1 MRVIWATL
9 LFIFWTPTFL
19 WAQNASIESWLEQK
33 LSLENSNVQIE
44 GLTGVLASDI
54 HIDRIIFSDRVGQW
68 AELTD
73 ATLSWSRSALLL
85 GHLEITQLWANS
97 MTVSRLPQVDTP
109 GLERT
114 AQPWTLPTLPK
125 LPISVVIRSFGIEK
139 FKWISTS
146 GSTLNAYL
154 AGNLHY
160 DETGLITEIKAQVKN
175 GTLEK
180 ISLTAQYSAET
191 SQITTVASYSE
202 NADGAFSRALGFQN
216 AGPISIN
223 FDGKGQFSNYILNY
237 NLIAQASEP
246 ISGQLSITG
255 DTTGTHVLANLGG
268 DLSPLISSPVAALKR
283 AGNMVMELDL
293 SLLNDSRISVNNLQV
308 ASQTISARANGALD
322 ANHWPEKIDLNVT
335 VAPGALSEDL
345 LKTVGADT
353 KFGEGKIDLS
363 YNRSLGDEWTLN
375 ADFQNASFGVFQAE
389 RTIIEGF
396 GKVAVN
402 PDAFDENWINGT
414 ISLGATEVSASLD
427 IQPFIKDGITAGFEF
442 DYSKLTGLAL
452 KNITAKSEDVII
464 LGQLTL
470 PSDYTKISANLAIDI
485 GKLSVMQPSMQ
496 TGELTGSAQAQTNFT
511 YHLNDGQ
518 FFLSS
523 TLQTNQLA
531 GLHPKIDLFF
541 AGKTNLEITIE
552 RNSAGTFLRKLL
564 MSNPQV
570 SLDGL
575 GNITM
580 GHSQLNVQLT
590 LNDTRLIDPSLSGA
604 LNAKFSAEQATP
616 TSDWDI
622 LGDMNADQNTAVS
635 YSASYSRGRLT
646 NLRFEGKTNAAMAN
660 GFLSPNSIKGPLEF
674 NIFMPDIVDRTSMS
688 GKMSILNGTI
698 AIDTLPVPILNA
710 DIFAKITRGRAT
722 LDGRATY
729 GEQKSLIVTSGWAD
743 LVTLSQFDIG
753 LKLDPISMRLQSGIE
768 ARLTSDMRFV
778 SAPDGTY
785 LASGQI
791 DISDLF
797 VDLGQIA
804 ISNPDRLTVI
814 HQGIS
819 QTHRDFLERMGL
831 LKHLNQ
837 TKASRFPVR
846 LDIKLVAPNRIFV
859 RGRGVDAEF
868 GGSMELS
875 GTTTAPEPLGEFRL
889 IRGRMDLLTKR
900 VNIAQGRLVFLGSA
914 DPEISLKANVS
925 GQDGD
930 TLYIDI
936 TGRVSRPLLN
946 LTSDSGRPS
955 EEVLAQVLFGKAMEG
970 LSPTQ
975 AILLVNAL
983 RTFGSPNPSVMERIR
998 ATSGLDDLDIDQS
1011 QNGEVAVSV
1020 GKYINDNA
1028 YIEFKT
1034 DTMGT
1039 SQTRLNIDL
1048 NKRIKGFISQS
1059 TLGNGQVGFTF
1070 GKDYK

>member
-1 MRVIWATL
+1 MRLIWVIL
-9 LFIFWTPTFL
+9 LFSLWVPTFL

-33 LSLENSNVQIE
+33 LSSDSSNVQIE

-54 HIDRIIFSDRVGQW
+54 HIDRIIFSDRAGQW
-68 AELTD
+68 AELTG
-73 ATLSWSRSALLL
+73 ATLSWSRAALLL
-85 GHLEITQLWANS
+85 GQLDITQLWADS
-97 MTVSRLPQVDTP
+97 ITVSRLPQVDTP
-109 GLERT
+109 GLDRT

-139 FKWISTS
+139 FEWISTS
-146 GSTLNAYL
+146 GSSFNAYL

-160 DETGLITEIKAQVKN
+160 DEAGLITDIKAQAKN
-175 GTLEK
+175 GPLEK

-191 SQITTVASYSE
+191 GQITTVASYSE
-202 NADGAFSRALGFQN
+202 NADGALSRALSFQN

-223 FDGKGQFSNYILNY
+223 VDGKGQFSNYVLNY
-237 NLIAQASEP
+237 NLIAQSSEP

-255 DTTGTHVLANLGG
+255 DTSGTHVLASLGG

-293 SLLNDSRISVNNLQV
+293 SLLNDKRISVNNLQV

-322 ANHWPEKIDLNVT
+322 DNHWPEHIDLNVT

-345 LKTVGADT
+345 LKTVGVDT
-353 KFGEGKIDLS
+353 KFGEGQIDLS
-363 YNRSLGDEWTLN
+363 YNRSLADEWTLN
-375 ADFQNASFGVFQAE
+375 AEFQNASFGAFQAE
-389 RTIIEGF
+389 RTIMKGF
-396 GKVAVN
+396 GKVAIN
-402 PDAFDENWINGT
+402 PAFDENWINGT
-414 ISLGATEVSASLD
+414 ISLGATEISASPD

-442 DYSKLTGLAL
+442 DYSKRTGLGL

-470 PSDYTKISANLAIDI
+470 PVDYTKISANLSIDI
-485 GKLSVMQPSMQ
+485 GKLSIMQPI
-496 TGELTGSAQAQTNFT
+496 TKTAALRGSAQAQTDFT

-523 TLQTNQLA
+523 SLQTNELA

-541 AGKTNLEITIE
+541 ADKTNLEITIE

-570 SLDGL
+570 SADGS

-580 GHSQLNVQLT
+580 GHSQLKGQLR
-590 LNDTRLIDPSLSGA
+590 LNDTQLIDPSLSGA
-604 LNAKFSAEQATP
+604 LHAKFSAEQTTK

-622 LGDMNADQNTAVS
+622 FGDMNADQNTAVS
-635 YSASYSRGRLT
+635 YSASYSRGRFT
-646 NLRFEGKTNAAMAN
+646 NLRIEGKTNAAMAN

-674 NIFMPDIVDRTSMS
+674 DIFMPDMVDRTSMS
-688 GKMSILNGTI
+688 GKMSIIDGTI
-698 AIDTLPVPILNA
+698 AISTLPVPILNA
-710 DIFAKITRGRAT
+710 DISAQITGGRAT
-722 LDGRATY
+722 LDGRANY
-729 GEQKSLIVTSGWAD
+729 GEQKSRIVTSGWAD
-743 LVTLSQFDIG
+743 LVKLSQFDIK
-753 LKLDPISMRLQSGIE
+753 LKSDPISMRLQSGIE
-768 ARLTSDMRFV
+768 ARLTSDIRFA
-778 SAPDGTY
+778 SAPDGMY

-797 VDLGQIA
+797 VDLGQIV

-819 QTHRDFLERMGL
+819 QTHRDFLESMGL

-837 TKASRFPVR
+837 TKTSRFPVR

-900 VNIAQGRLVFLGSA
+900 ANIAQGRLVFLGTA
-914 DPEISLKANVS
+914 DPEISLKADVS

-936 TGRVSRPLLN
+936 TGRVSKPLLN
-946 LTSDSGRPS
+946 LTSDTGRPS
-955 EEVLAQVLFGKAMEG
+955 EEVLAQVLFGKAMDG

-983 RTFGSPNPSVMERIR
+983 RTFGSPKPSVMERIR

-1011 QNGEVAVSV
+1011 QNGEVAVSA

-1028 YIEFKT
+1028 YIEFKIDAT
-1034 DTMGT
+1034 GT
-1039 SQTRLNIDL
+1039 SQSRLNIDL
-1048 NKRIKGFISQS
+1048 TKRVKGFISQS
-1059 TLGNGQVGFTF
+1059 ITGDGQLGFTI

>member
-1 MRVIWATL
+1 MRLIWIIL
-9 LFIFWTPTFL
+9 LFSLWVPTFL

-33 LSLENSNVQIE
+33 LSSDSSNVQIE

-54 HIDRIIFSDRVGQW
+54 HIDRIIFSDRAGQW
-68 AELTD
+68 AELTG
-73 ATLSWSRSALLL
+73 ATLSWSRAALLL
-85 GHLEITQLWANS
+85 GQLDITQLWADS
-97 MTVSRLPQVDTP
+97 ITVSRLPQVDTP
-109 GLERT
+109 GLDRT

-139 FKWISTS
+139 FEWISTS
-146 GSTLNAYL
+146 GSSFNAYL

-160 DETGLITEIKAQVKN
+160 DEAGLITDIKAQAKN
-175 GTLEK
+175 GPLEK

-191 SQITTVASYSE
+191 GQITTVASYSE
-202 NADGAFSRALGFQN
+202 NADGALSRALGFQN

-223 FDGKGQFSNYILNY
+223 VDGKGQFSNYVLNY
-237 NLIAQASEP
+237 NLIAQSSEP

-255 DTTGTHVLANLGG
+255 DTSGTHVLANLGG

-293 SLLNDSRISVNNLQV
+293 SLLNDKRISVNNLQV
-308 ASQTISARANGALD
+308 ASQTITARANGALD
-322 ANHWPEKIDLNVT
+322 AHHWPEHIDLNVT

-345 LKTVGADT
+345 LKTVGVDT
-353 KFGEGKIDLS
+353 KFGEGQIDLS
-363 YNRSLGDEWTLN
+363 YNRSLADEWTLN
-375 ADFQNASFGVFQAE
+375 AEFQNASFGAFQAE
-389 RTIIEGF
+389 RTIMKGF
-396 GKVAVN
+396 GKVAIN
-402 PDAFDENWINGT
+402 PAFDENCINGT
-414 ISLGATEVSASLD
+414 ISLGATEITASPD

-442 DYSKLTGLAL
+442 DYSKRTGLGL

-470 PSDYTKISANLAIDI
+470 PVDYTKISANLSIDI
-485 GKLSVMQPSMQ
+485 GKLSIMQPI
-496 TGELTGSAQAQTNFT
+496 TKTAALRGSAQAQTDFT

-523 TLQTNQLA
+523 TLQTNELA

-570 SLDGL
+570 SADGS

-580 GHSQLNVQLT
+580 GHSQLKGQLR
-590 LNDTRLIDPSLSGA
+590 LNDTQLIDPSLSGA
-604 LNAKFSAEQATP
+604 LHAKFSAEQTTK

-622 LGDMNADQNTAVS
+622 FGDMNADQNTAVS
-635 YSASYSRGRLT
+635 YSASYSRGRFT
-646 NLRFEGKTNAAMAN
+646 NLRVEGKTNAAMAN

-674 NIFMPDIVDRTSMS
+674 DIFMPDMVDRTSMS
-688 GKMSILNGTI
+688 GKMSIIDGTL
-698 AIDTLPVPILNA
+698 AISTLPVPILNA
-710 DIFAKITRGRAT
+710 DISAQITRGRAT
-722 LDGRATY
+722 LDGRANY
-729 GEQKSLIVTSGWAD
+729 GEQKSRIVTSGWAD
-743 LVTLSQFDIG
+743 LVNLSQFDIK
-753 LKLDPISMRLQSGIE
+753 LKSDPISMRLQSGIE
-768 ARLTSDMRFV
+768 ARLTSDIRFA
-778 SAPDGTY
+778 SAPDGMY

-797 VDLGQIA
+797 VDLGQIV

-819 QTHRDFLERMGL
+819 QTHRDFLESMGL

-837 TKASRFPVR
+837 TKTSRFPVR

-900 VNIAQGRLVFLGSA
+900 VNIAQGRLVFLGTA
-914 DPEISLKANVS
+914 DPEISLKADVS

-936 TGRVSRPLLN
+936 TGRVSKPLLN

-955 EEVLAQVLFGKAMEG
+955 EEVLAQVLFGKAMDG

-983 RTFGSPNPSVMERIR
+983 RTFGSPKPSVMERIR

-1011 QNGEVAVSV
+1011 QNGEVAVSA

-1028 YIEFKT
+1028 YIEFKIDAT
-1034 DTMGT
+1034 GT

-1048 NKRIKGFISQS
+1048 TKRVKGFISQS
-1059 TLGNGQVGFTF
+1059 ITGDGQLGFTI

>member
-1 MRVIWATL
+1 MRLIWVIL
-9 LFIFWTPTFL
+9 LFSLWVPTFL

-33 LSLENSNVQIE
+33 LSSDSSNVQIE

-54 HIDRIIFSDRVGQW
+54 HIDRIIFSDRAGQW
-68 AELTD
+68 AELTG
-73 ATLSWSRSALLL
+73 ATLSWSRAALLL
-85 GHLEITQLWANS
+85 GQLDITQLWADS
-97 MTVSRLPQVDTP
+97 ITVSRLPQVDTP
-109 GLERT
+109 GLDRT

-139 FKWISTS
+139 FEWISTS
-146 GSTLNAYL
+146 GSSFNAYL

-160 DETGLITEIKAQVKN
+160 DEAGLITDIKAQAKN
-175 GTLEK
+175 GPLEK

-191 SQITTVASYSE
+191 GQITTVASYSE
-202 NADGAFSRALGFQN
+202 NADGALSRALGFQN

-223 FDGKGQFSNYILNY
+223 VDGKGQFSNYILNY
-237 NLIAQASEP
+237 NLIAQSSEP

-255 DTTGTHVLANLGG
+255 DTSGTHVLANLGG

-283 AGNMVMELDL
+283 AGNMVLELDL
-293 SLLNDSRISVNNLQV
+293 SLLNDKRISVNNLQV
-308 ASQTISARANGALD
+308 ASQTITARANGALD
-322 ANHWPEKIDLNVT
+322 AHHWPEHIDLNIT

-345 LKTVGADT
+345 LKTVGVDT
-353 KFGEGKIDLS
+353 KFGEGQIDLS
-363 YNRSLGDEWTLN
+363 YNRSLADEWTLN
-375 ADFQNASFGVFQAE
+375 AEFQNASFGAFQAE
-389 RTIIEGF
+389 RTIMKGF
-396 GKVAVN
+396 GKVAIN
-402 PDAFDENWINGT
+402 PAFDENWINGT
-414 ISLGATEVSASLD
+414 ISLGATEISASPD

-442 DYSKLTGLAL
+442 DYSKRTGLGL

-470 PSDYTKISANLAIDI
+470 PVDYTKISANLSIDI
-485 GKLSVMQPSMQ
+485 GKLSIMQPI
-496 TGELTGSAQAQTNFT
+496 TKTAALRGSAQAQTDFT

-523 TLQTNQLA
+523 SLQTNELA

-570 SLDGL
+570 SADGS

-580 GHSQLNVQLT
+580 GHSQLKGQLR
-590 LNDTRLIDPSLSGA
+590 LNDTQLIDPSLSGA
-604 LNAKFSAEQATP
+604 LHAKFSAEQATK

-622 LGDMNADQNTAVS
+622 FGDMNADQNTAVS
-635 YSASYSRGRLT
+635 YSASYSRGRFT
-646 NLRFEGKTNAAMAN
+646 NLRIEGKTNAAMAN

-674 NIFMPDIVDRTSMS
+674 DIFMPDMVDRTSMS
-688 GKMSILNGTI
+688 GKMSIIDGTI
-698 AIDTLPVPILNA
+698 AISTLPVPILNA
-710 DIFAKITRGRAT
+710 DISAQITRGRAT
-722 LDGRATY
+722 LDGRANY
-729 GEQKSLIVTSGWAD
+729 GEQKSRIVTSGWAD
-743 LVTLSQFDIG
+743 LVNLSQFDIK
-753 LKLDPISMRLQSGIE
+753 LKSDPISMRLQSGIE
-768 ARLTSDMRFV
+768 ARLTSDIRFA
-778 SAPDGTY
+778 SAPDGMY

-791 DISDLF
+791 NISDLF
-797 VDLGQIA
+797 VDLGQIV

-819 QTHRDFLERMGL
+819 QTHRDFLESMGL

-837 TKASRFPVR
+837 TKTSRFPVR

-900 VNIAQGRLVFLGSA
+900 VNIAQGRLVFLGTA
-914 DPEISLKANVS
+914 DPEISLKADVS

-936 TGRVSRPLLN
+936 TGRVSKPLLN

-955 EEVLAQVLFGKAMEG
+955 EEVLAQVLFGKAMDG

-983 RTFGSPNPSVMERIR
+983 RTFGSPKPSVMERIR

-1011 QNGEVAVSV
+1011 QNGEVAVSA

-1028 YIEFKT
+1028 YIEFKIDAT
-1034 DTMGT
+1034 GT
-1039 SQTRLNIDL
+1039 SQTRLNLDL
-1048 NKRIKGFISQS
+1048 TKRVKGFISQS
-1059 TLGNGQVGFTF
+1059 ITGDGQLGFTI

>member
-1 MRVIWATL
+1 MRLIWVIL
-9 LFIFWTPTFL
+9 LFSLWVPTFL

-33 LSLENSNVQIE
+33 LSSDSSNVQIE

-54 HIDRIIFSDRVGQW
+54 HIDRIIFSDRAGQW
-68 AELTD
+68 AELTG
-73 ATLSWSRSALLL
+73 ATLSWSRAALLL
-85 GHLEITQLWANS
+85 GQLDIAQLWADS
-97 MTVSRLPQVDTP
+97 ITVSRLPQVDTP
-109 GLERT
+109 GLDRT

-139 FKWISTS
+139 FEWISTS
-146 GSTLNAYL
+146 GSSFNAYL

-160 DETGLITEIKAQVKN
+160 DEAGLITDIKAEAKN
-175 GTLEK
+175 GPLEK

-191 SQITTVASYSE
+191 GQITTVASYSE
-202 NADGAFSRALGFQN
+202 NADGALSRALSFQN

-223 FDGKGQFSNYILNY
+223 VDGKGQFSNYVLNY
-237 NLIAQASEP
+237 NLIAQSSEP

-255 DTTGTHVLANLGG
+255 DTSGTHVLANLGG

-283 AGNMVMELDL
+283 AGNMVLELDL
-293 SLLNDSRISVNNLQV
+293 SLLNDKRVSVNNLQV

-322 ANHWPEKIDLNVT
+322 DNHWPEHIDLNVT

-345 LKTVGADT
+345 LKTVGVDT
-353 KFGEGKIDLS
+353 KFGEGQIDLS
-363 YNRSLGDEWTLN
+363 YNRSLADEWTLN
-375 ADFQNASFGVFQAE
+375 AEFQNASFGAFQAE
-389 RTIIEGF
+389 RTIMKGF
-396 GKVAVN
+396 GKVAIN
-402 PDAFDENWINGT
+402 PAFDENWINGT
-414 ISLGATEVSASLD
+414 ISLGATEISASPD

-442 DYSKLTGLAL
+442 DYSKRTGLGL

-470 PSDYTKISANLAIDI
+470 PVDYTKISANLSIDI
-485 GKLSVMQPSMQ
+485 GKLSIMQPI
-496 TGELTGSAQAQTNFT
+496 TKTAALRGSAQAQTDFT

-523 TLQTNQLA
+523 SLQTNELA

-541 AGKTNLEITIE
+541 ADKTNLEITIE

-570 SLDGL
+570 SADGS

-580 GHSQLNVQLT
+580 GHSQLKGQLR
-590 LNDTRLIDPSLSGA
+590 LNDTQLIDPSLSGA
-604 LNAKFSAEQATP
+604 LHAKFSAEQTTK

-622 LGDMNADQNTAVS
+622 FGDMNADQNTAVS
-635 YSASYSRGRLT
+635 YSASYSRGRFT
-646 NLRFEGKTNAAMAN
+646 NLRIEGKTNAAMAN

-674 NIFMPDIVDRTSMS
+674 DIFMPDMVDRTSMS
-688 GKMSILNGTI
+688 GKMSIIDGTI
-698 AIDTLPVPILNA
+698 AISTLPVPILNA
-710 DIFAKITRGRAT
+710 DISAQITRGRAT
-722 LDGRATY
+722 LDGRANY
-729 GEQKSLIVTSGWAD
+729 GEQKSRIVTSGWAD
-743 LVTLSQFDIG
+743 LVNLSQFDIK
-753 LKLDPISMRLQSGIE
+753 LKSDPISMRLQSGIE
-768 ARLTSDMRFV
+768 ARLTSDIRFA
-778 SAPDGTY
+778 SAPDGMY

-797 VDLGQIA
+797 VDLGQIV

-819 QTHRDFLERMGL
+819 QTHRDFLESMGL

-837 TKASRFPVR
+837 TKTSRFPVR

-900 VNIAQGRLVFLGSA
+900 VNIAQGRLVFLGTA
-914 DPEISLKANVS
+914 DPEISLKADVS

-936 TGRVSRPLLN
+936 TGRVSKPLLN

-983 RTFGSPNPSVMERIR
+983 RTFGSPKPSVMERIR

-1011 QNGEVAVSV
+1011 QNGEVAVSA

-1028 YIEFKT
+1028 YIEFKIDAT
-1034 DTMGT
+1034 GT
-1039 SQTRLNIDL
+1039 SQSRLNIDL
-1048 NKRIKGFISQS
+1048 TKRVKGFISQS
-1059 TLGNGQVGFTF
+1059 ITGDGQLGFTI

>member
-1 MRVIWATL
+1 MRLIWVIL
-9 LFIFWTPTFL
+9 LFSLWVPKFL

-33 LSLENSNVQIE
+33 LSSDSSNVQIE

-54 HIDRIIFSDRVGQW
+54 HIDRIIFSDRAGQW
-68 AELTD
+68 AEVTG
-73 ATLSWSRSALLL
+73 ATLSWSRAALLL
-85 GHLEITQLWANS
+85 GQLDITQLWAES
-97 MTVSRLPQVDTP
+97 ITVSRRPQVDTP
-109 GLERT
+109 GLDRT
-114 AQPWTLPTLPK
+114 AQPWTLPTLPN

-139 FKWISTS
+139 FEWISTS
-146 GSTLNAYL
+146 GSSFNSYL

-160 DETGLITEIKAQVKN
+160 DETGLITDIKAQAKN
-175 GTLEK
+175 GPLEK

-191 SQITTVASYSE
+191 GQITTVASYSE
-202 NADGAFSRALGFQN
+202 NADGALSRALGFQN

-223 FDGKGQFSNYILNY
+223 VDGKGQFSKYILNY
-237 NLIAQASEP
+237 NLIAQSSEP
-246 ISGQLSITG
+246 ISGRLSITG
-255 DTTGTHVLANLGG
+255 DTSGTHVLANLGG

-293 SLLNDSRISVNNLQV
+293 SLLNDRRISLNNLQV

-322 ANHWPEKIDLNVT
+322 DNHWPEHIDLNVT

-345 LKTVGADT
+345 LKTVGVDT
-353 KFGEGKIDLS
+353 KFGEGQIDLS
-363 YNRSLGDEWTLN
+363 YNRSLADEWTLD
-375 ADFQNASFGVFQAE
+375 AEFQNASFGAFQAE
-389 RTIIEGF
+389 RTIMKGF
-396 GKVAVN
+396 GKVAIN
-402 PDAFDENWINGT
+402 PAFDENWINGT
-414 ISLGATEVSASLD
+414 ISLGATEISASPD

-442 DYSKLTGLAL
+442 DYSKRTGLGL

-470 PSDYTKISANLAIDI
+470 PADYTKISANLSIDI
-485 GKLSVMQPSMQ
+485 GKLSIMQPI
-496 TGELTGSAQAQTNFT
+496 TKTAALRGSAQAQTDFT

-523 TLQTNQLA
+523 TLQTNELA

-541 AGKTNLEITIE
+541 ADKTNLEIMIE

-570 SLDGL
+570 SADGS

-580 GHSQLNVQLT
+580 GHSHLKGQLT
-590 LNDTRLIDPSLSGA
+590 LNDTQLIDPSLSGA
-604 LNAKFSAEQATP
+604 LHAKFSAEQATK

-622 LGDMNADQNTAVS
+622 FGDMIADQNTAVS
-635 YSASYSRGRLT
+635 YSASYSRGRFT
-646 NLRFEGKTNAAMAN
+646 NLRVEGKTNAAMAN

-674 NIFMPDIVDRTSMS
+674 DIFMPDMVDRTSMS
-688 GKMSILNGTI
+688 GKMSIIDGTI
-698 AIDTLPVPILNA
+698 AISTLPVPILNA
-710 DIFAKITRGRAT
+710 DISAQITRGRAT
-722 LDGRATY
+722 LDGRANY
-729 GEQKSLIVTSGWAD
+729 SEQKSRIVTSGWAD
-743 LVTLSQFDIG
+743 LVNLSQFDIK
-753 LKLDPISMRLQSGIE
+753 LKSDPISMRLQSGIE
-768 ARLTSDMRFV
+768 ARLTSDIRFA
-778 SAPDGTY
+778 SAPDGMY

-797 VDLGQIA
+797 VDLGQIV

-819 QTHRDFLERMGL
+819 QTHRDFLESMGL

-837 TKASRFPVR
+837 TKTSRFPVR

-868 GGSMELS
+868 GGSMGLS
-875 GTTTAPEPLGEFRL
+875 GTTTTPEPLGEFRL

-900 VNIAQGRLVFLGSA
+900 VNLAQGRLVFLGTA
-914 DPEISLKANVS
+914 DPEISLKADVS

-936 TGRVSRPLLN
+936 TGRISKPLLN

-955 EEVLAQVLFGKAMEG
+955 EEVLAQVLFGKAMDG

-983 RTFGSPNPSVMERIR
+983 RTFGSPKPSVMERIR

-1011 QNGEVAVSV
+1011 QNGEVAVSA

-1028 YIEFKT
+1028 YIEFKIDAT
-1034 DTMGT
+1034 GT

-1048 NKRIKGFISQS
+1048 TKRAKGFISQS
-1059 TLGNGQVGFTF
+1059 TTGDGQLGFTI
-1070 GKDYK
+1070 GKDYE

>member
-1 MRVIWATL
+1 MRLIWVIL
-9 LFIFWTPTFL
+9 LFSLWVPTFL

-33 LSLENSNVQIE
+33 LSSDSSNVQIE

-54 HIDRIIFSDRVGQW
+54 HIDRIIFSDRAGQW
-68 AELTD
+68 AELTG
-73 ATLSWSRSALLL
+73 ATLSWSRAALLL
-85 GHLEITQLWANS
+85 GQLDIAQLWADS
-97 MTVSRLPQVDTP
+97 ITVSRLPQVDTP
-109 GLERT
+109 GLDRT

-139 FKWISTS
+139 FEWISTS
-146 GSTLNAYL
+146 GSSFNAYL

-160 DETGLITEIKAQVKN
+160 DEAGLITDIKAEAKN
-175 GTLEK
+175 GPLEK

-191 SQITTVASYSE
+191 GQITTVASYSE
-202 NADGAFSRALGFQN
+202 NADGALSRALSFQN

-223 FDGKGQFSNYILNY
+223 VDGKGQFSNYVLNY
-237 NLIAQASEP
+237 NLIAQSSEP

-255 DTTGTHVLANLGG
+255 DTSGTHVLANLGG

-283 AGNMVMELDL
+283 AGNMVLELDL
-293 SLLNDSRISVNNLQV
+293 SLLNDKRVSVNNLQV

-322 ANHWPEKIDLNVT
+322 DNHWPEHIDLNVT

-345 LKTVGADT
+345 LKTVGVDT
-353 KFGEGKIDLS
+353 KFGEGQIDLS
-363 YNRSLGDEWTLN
+363 YNRSLADEWTLN
-375 ADFQNASFGVFQAE
+375 AEFQNASFGAFQAE
-389 RTIIEGF
+389 RTIMKGF
-396 GKVAVN
+396 GKVAIN
-402 PDAFDENWINGT
+402 PAFDENWINGT
-414 ISLGATEVSASLD
+414 ISLGATEISASPD

-442 DYSKLTGLAL
+442 DYSKRTGLGL

-470 PSDYTKISANLAIDI
+470 PVDYTKISANLSIDI
-485 GKLSVMQPSMQ
+485 GKLSIMQPI
-496 TGELTGSAQAQTNFT
+496 TKTAALRGSAQAQTDFT

-523 TLQTNQLA
+523 SLQTNELA

-541 AGKTNLEITIE
+541 ADKTNLEITIE

-570 SLDGL
+570 SADGS

-580 GHSQLNVQLT
+580 GHSQLKGQLR
-590 LNDTRLIDPSLSGA
+590 LNDTQLIDPSLSGA
-604 LNAKFSAEQATP
+604 LHAKFSAEQTTK

-622 LGDMNADQNTAVS
+622 FGDMNADQNTAVS
-635 YSASYSRGRLT
+635 YSASYSRGRFT
-646 NLRFEGKTNAAMAN
+646 NLRIEGKTNAAMAN

-674 NIFMPDIVDRTSMS
+674 DIFMPDMVDRTSMS
-688 GKMSILNGTI
+688 GKMSIIDGTI
-698 AIDTLPVPILNA
+698 AISTLPVPILNA
-710 DIFAKITRGRAT
+710 DISAQITRGRAT
-722 LDGRATY
+722 LDGRANY
-729 GEQKSLIVTSGWAD
+729 GEQKSRIVTSGWAD
-743 LVTLSQFDIG
+743 LVNLSQFDIK
-753 LKLDPISMRLQSGIE
+753 LKSDPISMRLQSGIE
-768 ARLTSDMRFV
+768 ARLTSDIRFA
-778 SAPDGTY
+778 SAPDGMY

-791 DISDLF
+791 NISDLF
-797 VDLGQIA
+797 VDLGQIV

-819 QTHRDFLERMGL
+819 QTHRDFLESMGL

-837 TKASRFPVR
+837 TKTSRFPVR

-900 VNIAQGRLVFLGSA
+900 VNIAQGRLVFLGTA
-914 DPEISLKANVS
+914 DPEISLKADVS

-936 TGRVSRPLLN
+936 TGRVSKPLLN

-983 RTFGSPNPSVMERIR
+983 RTFGSPKPSVMERIR

-1011 QNGEVAVSV
+1011 QNGEVAVSA

-1028 YIEFKT
+1028 YIEFKIDAT
-1034 DTMGT
+1034 GT
-1039 SQTRLNIDL
+1039 SQSRLNIDL
-1048 NKRIKGFISQS
+1048 TKRVKGFISQS
-1059 TLGNGQVGFTF
+1059 ITGDGQLGFTI

>member
-1 MRVIWATL
+1 MRLIWVIL
-9 LFIFWTPTFL
+9 LFSLWVPTFL

-33 LSLENSNVQIE
+33 LSSDSSNVQIE

-54 HIDRIIFSDRVGQW
+54 HIDRIIFSDRAGQW
-68 AELTD
+68 AELTG
-73 ATLSWSRSALLL
+73 ATLSWSRAALLL
-85 GHLEITQLWANS
+85 GQLDITQLWADS
-97 MTVSRLPQVDTP
+97 ITVSRLPQVDTP
-109 GLERT
+109 GLDRT

-139 FKWISTS
+139 FEWISTS
-146 GSTLNAYL
+146 GSSFNAYL

-160 DETGLITEIKAQVKN
+160 DEAGLITDIKAQAKN
-175 GTLEK
+175 GPLEK

-191 SQITTVASYSE
+191 GQITTVASYSE
-202 NADGAFSRALGFQN
+202 NADGALSRALSFQN

-223 FDGKGQFSNYILNY
+223 VDGKGQFSNYVLNY
-237 NLIAQASEP
+237 NLIAQSSEP

-255 DTTGTHVLANLGG
+255 DTSGTHVLANLGG

-283 AGNMVMELDL
+283 AGNMVLELDL
-293 SLLNDSRISVNNLQV
+293 SLLNDKRISVNNLQV

-322 ANHWPEKIDLNVT
+322 DNHWPEHIDLNVT

-345 LKTVGADT
+345 LKTVGVDT
-353 KFGEGKIDLS
+353 KFGEGQIDLS
-363 YNRSLGDEWTLN
+363 YNRSLADEWTLN
-375 ADFQNASFGVFQAE
+375 AEFQNASFGAFQAE
-389 RTIIEGF
+389 RTIMKGF
-396 GKVAVN
+396 GKVAIN
-402 PDAFDENWINGT
+402 PAFDENWINGT
-414 ISLGATEVSASLD
+414 ISLGATEISASPD

-442 DYSKLTGLAL
+442 DYSKRTGLGL

-470 PSDYTKISANLAIDI
+470 PVDYTKISANLSIDI
-485 GKLSVMQPSMQ
+485 GKLSIMQPI
-496 TGELTGSAQAQTNFT
+496 TKTAALRGSAQAQTDFT

-523 TLQTNQLA
+523 SLQTNELA

-570 SLDGL
+570 SADGS

-580 GHSQLNVQLT
+580 GHSQLKGQLT
-590 LNDTRLIDPSLSGA
+590 LNDTQLIDPSLSGA
-604 LNAKFSAEQATP
+604 LHAKFSAEQATK

-622 LGDMNADQNTAVS
+622 FGDMNADQNTAVS
-635 YSASYSRGRLT
+635 YSASYSRGRFT
-646 NLRFEGKTNAAMAN
+646 NLRIEGKTNAAMAN
-660 GFLSPNSIKGPLEF
+660 GFLAPNSIKGPVEF
-674 NIFMPDIVDRTSMS
+674 DIFMPDMVDRTSMS
-688 GKMSILNGTI
+688 GKMSIIDGTI
-698 AIDTLPVPILNA
+698 AISTLPVPILNA
-710 DIFAKITRGRAT
+710 DISAKITRGRAT
-722 LDGRATY
+722 LDGRANY
-729 GEQKSLIVTSGWAD
+729 GEQKSRIVTSGWAD
-743 LVTLSQFDIG
+743 LVNLSEFDIK
-753 LKLDPISMRLQSGIE
+753 LKSDPISMRLQSGIE
-768 ARLTSDMRFV
+768 ARLTSDIRFA
-778 SAPDGTY
+778 SAPDGMY

-797 VDLGQIA
+797 VDLGQIV

-819 QTHRDFLERMGL
+819 QTHRDFLESMGL
-831 LKHLNQ
+831 LEHLNQ
-837 TKASRFPVR
+837 TKTSRFPVR

-900 VNIAQGRLVFLGSA
+900 VNIAQGRLVFLGTA
-914 DPEISLKANVS
+914 DPEISLKADVS

-936 TGRVSRPLLN
+936 TGRVSKPLLN

-955 EEVLAQVLFGKAMEG
+955 EEVLAQVLFGKAMDG

-983 RTFGSPNPSVMERIR
+983 RTFGSPKPSVMERIR

-1011 QNGEVAVSV
+1011 QNGEVAVSA

-1028 YIEFKT
+1028 YIEFKI
-1034 DTMGT
+1034 DAMGT
-1039 SQTRLNIDL
+1039 SQTRLNLDL
-1048 NKRIKGFISQS
+1048 TKRVKGFISQS
-1059 TLGNGQVGFTF
+1059 ITGDGQLGFTI

>member
-1 MRVIWATL
+1 MRLIWVIL
-9 LFIFWTPTFL
+9 LFSLWVPTFL

-33 LSLENSNVQIE
+33 LSSDSSNVQIE

-54 HIDRIIFSDRVGQW
+54 HIDRIIFSDRAGQW
-68 AELTD
+68 AELTG
-73 ATLSWSRSALLL
+73 ATLSWSRAALLL
-85 GHLEITQLWANS
+85 GQLDITQLWADS
-97 MTVSRLPQVDTP
+97 ITVSRLPQVDTP
-109 GLERT
+109 GLDRT

-146 GSTLNAYL
+146 GSSFNSYL

-160 DETGLITEIKAQVKN
+160 DETGLITDIKAQAKN

-191 SQITTVASYSE
+191 GQITTVASYSE
-202 NADGAFSRALGFQN
+202 NADGALSRALGFQN

-223 FDGKGQFSNYILNY
+223 VDGKGQFSNYILNY
-237 NLIAQASEP
+237 NLIAQSSEP

-255 DTTGTHVLANLGG
+255 DTSGTHVLANLGG

-293 SLLNDSRISVNNLQV
+293 SLLNDKRISVNNLQV

-322 ANHWPEKIDLNVT
+322 DNHWPEHIDLNVT

-345 LKTVGADT
+345 LKTVGVDT
-353 KFGEGKIDLS
+353 KFGEGQIDLS
-363 YNRSLGDEWTLN
+363 YNRSLADEWTLN
-375 ADFQNASFGVFQAE
+375 AEFQNASFGAFQAE
-389 RTIIEGF
+389 RTIMKGF
-396 GKVAVN
+396 GKVAIN
-402 PDAFDENWINGT
+402 PAFDGNWINGT
-414 ISLGATEVSASLD
+414 ISLGATEISASPD

-442 DYSKLTGLAL
+442 DYSKRTGLGL

-470 PSDYTKISANLAIDI
+470 PADYSKISANLSIDI
-485 GKLSVMQPSMQ
+485 RKLSIMQPI
-496 TGELTGSAQAQTNFT
+496 TKTAALRGSAQAQTDFT

-523 TLQTNQLA
+523 TLQTNELA

-541 AGKTNLEITIE
+541 ADKTNLEITIE

-570 SLDGL
+570 SADGS

-580 GHSQLNVQLT
+580 GHSQLKGQFR
-590 LNDTRLIDPSLSGA
+590 LNDTQLIDPSLSGA
-604 LNAKFSAEQATP
+604 LHAKFSAEQTTK

-622 LGDMNADQNTAVS
+622 FGDMNADQNTAVS
-635 YSASYSRGRLT
+635 YSASYSRGRFT
-646 NLRFEGKTNAAMAN
+646 NLRVEGKTNAAMAN

-674 NIFMPDIVDRTSMS
+674 DIFMPDMVDRTSMS
-688 GKMSILNGTI
+688 GKMSIIDGTI
-698 AIDTLPVPILNA
+698 AISTLPVPILNA
-710 DIFAKITRGRAT
+710 DISAQITRGRAT
-722 LDGRATY
+722 LDGRANY
-729 GEQKSLIVTSGWAD
+729 GEQKSRIVTSGWAD
-743 LVTLSQFDIG
+743 LVNLSQFDIK
-753 LKLDPISMRLQSGIE
+753 LKSDPISMRLQSGIE
-768 ARLTSDMRFV
+768 ARLTSDIRFA
-778 SAPDGTY
+778 SAPDGMY

-797 VDLGQIA
+797 VDLGQIV

-819 QTHRDFLERMGL
+819 QTHRDFLESMGL

-837 TKASRFPVR
+837 TKTSRFPVR

-900 VNIAQGRLVFLGSA
+900 VNIAQGRLVFLGTA
-914 DPEISLKANVS
+914 DPEISLKADVS

-936 TGRVSRPLLN
+936 TGRVSKPLLN

-983 RTFGSPNPSVMERIR
+983 RTFGSPKPSVMERIR

-1011 QNGEVAVSV
+1011 QNGEVAVSA
-1020 GKYINDNA
+1020 GKYLNDNA
-1028 YIEFKT
+1028 YIEFKIDAT
-1034 DTMGT
+1034 GT
-1039 SQTRLNIDL
+1039 SQTRLNLDL
-1048 NKRIKGFISQS
+1048 TKRVKGFISQS
-1059 TLGNGQVGFTF
+1059 ITGDGQLGFTI
-1070 GKDYK
+1070 GTDYK

>member
-1 MRVIWATL
+1 MRLIWVIL
-9 LFIFWTPTFL
+9 LFSLWVPTFL

-33 LSLENSNVQIE
+33 LSSDSSNVQIE

-54 HIDRIIFSDRVGQW
+54 HIDRIIFSDRAGQW
-68 AELTD
+68 AELTG
-73 ATLSWSRSALLL
+73 ATLSWSRAALLL
-85 GHLEITQLWANS
+85 GQLDITQLWADS
-97 MTVSRLPQVDTP
+97 ITVSRLPQVDTP
-109 GLERT
+109 GLDRT

-146 GSTLNAYL
+146 GSSFNSYL

-160 DETGLITEIKAQVKN
+160 DETGLITDIKAQAKN
-175 GTLEK
+175 STLEK

-191 SQITTVASYSE
+191 GQITTVASYSE
-202 NADGAFSRALGFQN
+202 NADGALSRALGFQN

-223 FDGKGQFSNYILNY
+223 VDGKGQFSNYILNY
-237 NLIAQASEP
+237 NLIAQSSEP

-255 DTTGTHVLANLGG
+255 DTSGTHVLANLGG

-293 SLLNDSRISVNNLQV
+293 SLLNDKRISVNNLQV

-322 ANHWPEKIDLNVT
+322 DNHWPEHIDLNVT

-345 LKTVGADT
+345 LKTVGVDT
-353 KFGEGKIDLS
+353 KFGEGQIDLS
-363 YNRSLGDEWTLN
+363 YNRSLADEWTLN
-375 ADFQNASFGVFQAE
+375 AEFQNASFGAFQAE
-389 RTIIEGF
+389 RTIMKGF
-396 GKVAVN
+396 GKVAIN
-402 PDAFDENWINGT
+402 PAFDENCINGT
-414 ISLGATEVSASLD
+414 ISLGATEITASPD

-442 DYSKLTGLAL
+442 DYSKRTGLGL

-470 PSDYTKISANLAIDI
+470 PVDYTKISANLSIDI
-485 GKLSVMQPSMQ
+485 GKLSIMQPI
-496 TGELTGSAQAQTNFT
+496 TKTAALRGSAQAQTDFT

-518 FFLSS
+518 FFLGS
-523 TLQTNQLA
+523 TLQTNELA

-541 AGKTNLEITIE
+541 ADKTNLEITIE

-570 SLDGL
+570 SADGS

-580 GHSQLNVQLT
+580 GHSQLKGQLT
-590 LNDTRLIDPSLSGA
+590 LNDTQLIDPSLSGA
-604 LNAKFSAEQATP
+604 LHAKFSAEQATK

-622 LGDMNADQNTAVS
+622 FGDMNADQNTAVS
-635 YSASYSRGRLT
+635 YSASYSRGRFT
-646 NLRFEGKTNAAMAN
+646 NLRVEGKTNAAMAN

-674 NIFMPDIVDRTSMS
+674 DIFMPDMVDRTSMS
-688 GKMSILNGTI
+688 GKMSIIDGTL
-698 AIDTLPVPILNA
+698 AISTLPVPILNA
-710 DIFAKITRGRAT
+710 DISAQITRGRAT
-722 LDGRATY
+722 LDGRANY
-729 GEQKSLIVTSGWAD
+729 GEQKSRIVTSGWAD
-743 LVTLSQFDIG
+743 LVNLSQFDIK

-768 ARLTSDMRFV
+768 ARLTSDIKFA
-778 SAPDGTY
+778 SAPDGMY

-797 VDLGQIA
+797 VDLGQIV

-819 QTHRDFLERMGL
+819 QTHRDFLESMGL

-837 TKASRFPVR
+837 TKTSRFPVR

-900 VNIAQGRLVFLGSA
+900 VNIAQGRLVFLGTA
-914 DPEISLKANVS
+914 DPEISLKADVS

-936 TGRVSRPLLN
+936 TGRVSKPLLN

-983 RTFGSPNPSVMERIR
+983 RTFGSPKPSVMERIR

-1011 QNGEVAVSV
+1011 QNGEVAVSA
-1020 GKYINDNA
+1020 GKYLNDNA
-1028 YIEFKT
+1028 YIEFKIDAT
-1034 DTMGT
+1034 GT
-1039 SQTRLNIDL
+1039 SQTRLNLDL
-1048 NKRIKGFISQS
+1048 TKRVKGFISQS
-1059 TLGNGQVGFTF
+1059 ITGDGQLGFTI

>member
-1 MRVIWATL
+1 MRLIWVIL
-9 LFIFWTPTFL
+9 LFSLWVPTFL

-33 LSLENSNVQIE
+33 LSSDSSNVQIE

-54 HIDRIIFSDRVGQW
+54 HIDRIIFSDRAGQW
-68 AELTD
+68 AELTG
-73 ATLSWSRSALLL
+73 ATLSWSRAALLL
-85 GHLEITQLWANS
+85 GQLDITQLWADS
-97 MTVSRLPQVDTP
+97 ITVSRLPQVDTP
-109 GLERT
+109 GLDRT

-146 GSTLNAYL
+146 GSSFNSYL

-160 DETGLITEIKAQVKN
+160 DETGLITDIKAQAKN
-175 GTLEK
+175 STLEK

-191 SQITTVASYSE
+191 GQITTVASYSE
-202 NADGAFSRALGFQN
+202 NADGAVSRALGFQN

-223 FDGKGQFSNYILNY
+223 VDGNGQFSNYILNY
-237 NLIAQASEP
+237 NLIAQSSEP

-255 DTTGTHVLANLGG
+255 DTSGTHVLANLGG

-293 SLLNDSRISVNNLQV
+293 SLLNDKRISVNNLQV

-322 ANHWPEKIDLNVT
+322 DNHWPEHIDLNVT

-345 LKTVGADT
+345 LKTVGVDT
-353 KFGEGKIDLS
+353 KFGEGQIDLS
-363 YNRSLGDEWTLN
+363 YNRSLADEWTLD
-375 ADFQNASFGVFQAE
+375 AEFQNASFGAFQAE
-389 RTIIEGF
+389 RTIMKGF
-396 GKVAVN
+396 GKVAIN
-402 PDAFDENWINGT
+402 PAFDENWINGT
-414 ISLGATEVSASLD
+414 ISLGATEISASPD

-442 DYSKLTGLAL
+442 DYSKRTGLGL

-470 PSDYTKISANLAIDI
+470 PADYTKISANLSIDI
-485 GKLSVMQPSMQ
+485 GKLSIMQPI
-496 TGELTGSAQAQTNFT
+496 TKTAALRGSAQAQTDFT

-523 TLQTNQLA
+523 TLQTNELA

-541 AGKTNLEITIE
+541 TDKTNLEITIE

-570 SLDGL
+570 SADGS

-580 GHSQLNVQLT
+580 GHSQLKGQLT
-590 LNDTRLIDPSLSGA
+590 LNDTQLIDPSLSGA
-604 LNAKFSAEQATP
+604 LHAKFSAEQATK

-622 LGDMNADQNTAVS
+622 FGDMNADQNTAVS
-635 YSASYSRGRLT
+635 YSASYSRGRFT
-646 NLRFEGKTNAAMAN
+646 NLRVEGKTNAAMAN
-660 GFLSPNSIKGPLEF
+660 GFLSSNSIKGPLEF
-674 NIFMPDIVDRTSMS
+674 DIFMPDMVDRTSMS
-688 GKMSILNGTI
+688 GKMSIIDGTI
-698 AIDTLPVPILNA
+698 AISTLPVPILNA
-710 DIFAKITRGRAT
+710 NISAQIKRGRAT
-722 LDGRATY
+722 LDGRANY
-729 GEQKSLIVTSGWAD
+729 GEQKSRIVTSGWAD
-743 LVTLSQFDIG
+743 LVNLSQFDIK
-753 LKLDPISMRLQSGIE
+753 LKSDPISMRLQSGIE
-768 ARLTSDMRFV
+768 ARLTSDIRFA
-778 SAPDGTY
+778 SAPDGMY

-797 VDLGQIA
+797 VDLGQIV

-819 QTHRDFLERMGL
+819 QTHRDFLESIGL

-837 TKASRFPVR
+837 TKTSGFPVR

-900 VNIAQGRLVFLGSA
+900 VNIAQGRLVFLGTA
-914 DPEISLKANVS
+914 DPEISLKADVS

-936 TGRVSRPLLN
+936 TGRVSKPLLN

-955 EEVLAQVLFGKAMEG
+955 EEVLAQVLFGKAMDG

-983 RTFGSPNPSVMERIR
+983 RTFGSPKPSVMERIR

-1011 QNGEVAVSV
+1011 QNGEVAVSA

-1028 YIEFKT
+1028 YIEFKIDAT
-1034 DTMGT
+1034 GT
-1039 SQTRLNIDL
+1039 SQTRLNLDL
-1048 NKRIKGFISQS
+1048 TKRVKGFISQS
-1059 TLGNGQVGFTF
+1059 ITGDGQLGFTI

>member
-1 MRVIWATL
+1 MRLIWVIL
-9 LFIFWTPTFL
+9 LFSLWVPTFL

-33 LSLENSNVQIE
+33 LSSDSSNVQIE

-54 HIDRIIFSDRVGQW
+54 HIDRIIFSDRAGQW
-68 AELTD
+68 AELTG
-73 ATLSWSRSALLL
+73 ATLSWSRAALLL
-85 GHLEITQLWANS
+85 GQLDITQLWADS
-97 MTVSRLPQVDTP
+97 ITVSRLPQVDTP
-109 GLERT
+109 GLDRT

-139 FKWISTS
+139 FEWISTS
-146 GSTLNAYL
+146 GSSFNAYL

-160 DETGLITEIKAQVKN
+160 DEAGLITDIKAEAKN
-175 GTLEK
+175 GPLEK

-191 SQITTVASYSE
+191 GQITTVASYSE
-202 NADGAFSRALGFQN
+202 NADGALSRALGFQN

-223 FDGKGQFSNYILNY
+223 VDGKGQFSNYILNY
-237 NLIAQASEP
+237 NLIAQSSEP

-255 DTTGTHVLANLGG
+255 DTSGTHVVANLGG

-293 SLLNDSRISVNNLQV
+293 SLLNDKRISVNNLQV

-322 ANHWPEKIDLNVT
+322 DNHWPEHIDLNVT

-345 LKTVGADT
+345 LKTVGVDT
-353 KFGEGKIDLS
+353 KFGEGQIDLS
-363 YNRSLGDEWTLN
+363 YNRSLADEWTLN
-375 ADFQNASFGVFQAE
+375 AEFQNASFGAFQAE
-389 RTIIEGF
+389 RTIMKGF
-396 GKVAVN
+396 GKVAIN
-402 PDAFDENWINGT
+402 PAFDENCINGT
-414 ISLGATEVSASLD
+414 ISLGATEISASPD

-442 DYSKLTGLAL
+442 DYSKRTGLGL

-470 PSDYTKISANLAIDI
+470 PADYSKISANLSIDI
-485 GKLSVMQPSMQ
+485 RKLSIMQPI
-496 TGELTGSAQAQTNFT
+496 TKTAALRGSAQAQTDFT

-523 TLQTNQLA
+523 SLQTNELA

-541 AGKTNLEITIE
+541 ADKTNLEITIE

-570 SLDGL
+570 SADGS

-580 GHSQLNVQLT
+580 GHSQLKGQFR
-590 LNDTRLIDPSLSGA
+590 LNDTQLIDPSLSGA
-604 LNAKFSAEQATP
+604 LHAKFSAEQATK

-622 LGDMNADQNTAVS
+622 FGDMNADQNTAVS
-635 YSASYSRGRLT
+635 YSASYSRGRFT
-646 NLRFEGKTNAAMAN
+646 NLRVEGKTNAAMAN

-674 NIFMPDIVDRTSMS
+674 DIFMPDMVDRTSMS
-688 GKMSILNGTI
+688 GKMSIIDGTI
-698 AIDTLPVPILNA
+698 AISTLPVPILNA
-710 DIFAKITRGRAT
+710 DISAQITRGRAT
-722 LDGRATY
+722 LDGRANY
-729 GEQKSLIVTSGWAD
+729 GEQKSRIVTSGWAD
-743 LVTLSQFDIG
+743 LVNLSQFDIK
-753 LKLDPISMRLQSGIE
+753 LKSDPISMRLQSGIE
-768 ARLTSDMRFV
+768 ARLTSDIRFA
-778 SAPDGTY
+778 SAPDGMY

-797 VDLGQIA
+797 VDLGQIVN
-804 ISNPDRLTVI
+804 SNPDRLTVI

-819 QTHRDFLERMGL
+819 QTHRDFLESMGL

-837 TKASRFPVR
+837 TKTSRFPVR

-900 VNIAQGRLVFLGSA
+900 VNIAQGRLVFLGTA
-914 DPEISLKANVS
+914 DPEISLKADVS

-936 TGRVSRPLLN
+936 TGRVSKPLLN

-983 RTFGSPNPSVMERIR
+983 RTFGSPKPSVMERIR

-1011 QNGEVAVSV
+1011 QNGEVAVSA
-1020 GKYINDNA
+1020 GKYLNDNA
-1028 YIEFKT
+1028 YIEFKIDAT
-1034 DTMGT
+1034 GT
-1039 SQTRLNIDL
+1039 SQTRLNLDL
-1048 NKRIKGFISQS
+1048 TKRVKGFISQS
-1059 TLGNGQVGFTF
+1059 ITGDGQLGFTI
-1070 GKDYK
+1070 GTDYK

>member
-1 MRVIWATL
+1 MRLIWIIL
-9 LFIFWTPTFL
+9 LFSLWVPTFL

-33 LSLENSNVQIE
+33 LSSDSSNVQIE

-54 HIDRIIFSDRVGQW
+54 HIDRIIFSDRAGQW
-68 AELTD
+68 AELTG
-73 ATLSWSRSALLL
+73 ATLSWSRAALLL
-85 GHLEITQLWANS
+85 GQLDITQLWADS
-97 MTVSRLPQVDTP
+97 ITVSRLPQVDTP
-109 GLERT
+109 GLDRT

-146 GSTLNAYL
+146 GSSFNSYL

-160 DETGLITEIKAQVKN
+160 DETGLITDIKAQAKN
-175 GTLEK
+175 STLEK

-191 SQITTVASYSE
+191 GQITTVASYSE
-202 NADGAFSRALGFQN
+202 NADGALSRALGFQN

-223 FDGKGQFSNYILNY
+223 VDGKGQFSNYILNY
-237 NLIAQASEP
+237 NLIAQSSEP

-255 DTTGTHVLANLGG
+255 DTSGTHVLANLGG

-293 SLLNDSRISVNNLQV
+293 SLLNDKRISVNNLQV

-322 ANHWPEKIDLNVT
+322 DNHWPEHIDLNVT

-345 LKTVGADT
+345 LKTVGVDT
-353 KFGEGKIDLS
+353 KFGEGQIDLS
-363 YNRSLGDEWTLN
+363 YNRSLADEWTLN
-375 ADFQNASFGVFQAE
+375 AEFQNASFGAFQAE
-389 RTIIEGF
+389 RTIMKGF
-396 GKVAVN
+396 GKVAIN
-402 PDAFDENWINGT
+402 PAFDENCINGT
-414 ISLGATEVSASLD
+414 ISLGATEITASPD
-427 IQPFIKDGITAGFEF
+427 IQPFIKDGFTAGFEF
-442 DYSKLTGLAL
+442 DYSKRTGLGL

-470 PSDYTKISANLAIDI
+470 PADYTKISANLSIDI
-485 GKLSVMQPSMQ
+485 GKLSIMQPI
-496 TGELTGSAQAQTNFT
+496 TKTAALRGSAQAQTDFT

-523 TLQTNQLA
+523 TLQTNELA

-541 AGKTNLEITIE
+541 ADKTNLEITIE

-570 SLDGL
+570 SADGS

-580 GHSQLNVQLT
+580 GHSQLKGQLT
-590 LNDTRLIDPSLSGA
+590 LNDTQLIDPSLSGA
-604 LNAKFSAEQATP
+604 LHAKFSAEQATK

-622 LGDMNADQNTAVS
+622 FGDMNADQNTAVS
-635 YSASYSRGRLT
+635 YSASYSRGRFT
-646 NLRFEGKTNAAMAN
+646 NLRVEGKTNAAMAN

-674 NIFMPDIVDRTSMS
+674 DIFMPDMVDRTSMS
-688 GKMSILNGTI
+688 GKMSIIDGTL
-698 AIDTLPVPILNA
+698 AISTLPVPILNA
-710 DIFAKITRGRAT
+710 DISAQITRGRAT
-722 LDGRATY
+722 LDGRANY
-729 GEQKSLIVTSGWAD
+729 GEQKSRIVTSGWAD
-743 LVTLSQFDIG
+743 LVNLSQFDIK

-768 ARLTSDMRFV
+768 ARLTSDIRFA
-778 SAPDGTY
+778 SAPDGMY

-797 VDLGQIA
+797 VDLGQIV

-819 QTHRDFLERMGL
+819 QTHRDFLESMGL

-837 TKASRFPVR
+837 TKTSRFPVR

-900 VNIAQGRLVFLGSA
+900 VNIAQGRLVFLGTA
-914 DPEISLKANVS
+914 DPEISLKADVS

-936 TGRVSRPLLN
+936 TGRVSKPLLN

-983 RTFGSPNPSVMERIR
+983 RTFGSPKPSVMERIR

-1011 QNGEVAVSV
+1011 QNGEVAVSA

-1028 YIEFKT
+1028 YIEFKIDAT
-1034 DTMGT
+1034 GT
-1039 SQTRLNIDL
+1039 SQTRLNLDL
-1048 NKRIKGFISQS
+1048 TKRVKGFISQS
-1059 TLGNGQVGFTF
+1059 ITGDGQLGFTI